1 MNENVNMF
9 ILKYQNDKRMYI
21 RTPEQNKLLIF
32 LGFSVKDMITPFF
45 APIHNIS
52 NPIKKNPYKNR
63 KSQLQTYLLLRGRS
77 TNN

>member
-9 ILKYQNDKRMYI
+9 ILKYQNDKIMYI

-45 APIHNIS
+45 LAPIHNIS
-52 NPIKKNPYKNR
+52 NPKKNPDKNR
-63 KSQLQTYLLLRGRS
+63 KSQLQTYLLLCGRS

>member
-32 LGFSVKDMITPFF
+32 LGFSVKDMITPYF
-45 APIHNIS
+45 APIQ
-52 NPIKKNPYKNR
+52 YF
-63 KSQLQTYLLLRGRS
+63 
-77 TNN
+77 

>member
-9 ILKYQNDKRMYI
+9 KLKYQNDKIMYI

-32 LGFSVKDMITPFF
+32 LGFSVKDMIRSFF

-52 NPIKKNPYKNR
+52 NPIKNPDKNR

>member
-1 MNENVNMF
+1 
-9 ILKYQNDKRMYI
+9 MYI
-21 RTPEQNKLLIF
+21 RTPERNKLLIF

-63 KSQLQTYLLLRGRS
+63 KSQL
-77 TNN
+77 

>member
-9 ILKYQNDKRMYI
+9 KLKYQNDKIMYI

-32 LGFSVKDMITPFF
+32 LGFSVKDMITSFF

-52 NPIKKNPYKNR
+52 TPIKK
-63 KSQLQTYLLLRGRS
+63 S
-77 TNN
+77 